1 MGRTATDVT
10 FLQKEG
16 ISALAATALVRGL
29 PCWGSGSQASKKETA
44 PDGSKLGP
52 PTLSSGRAWG
62 LNPER
67 LAKPAAGL

>member
-44 PDGSKLGP
+44 PDQTGAANFVFRGGLG
-52 PTLSSGRAWG
+52 
-62 LNPER
+62 
-67 LAKPAAGL
+67 AKPGKAS